1 VAATT
6 NRLIAA
12 VRGCCLSI
20 PDKRQGRNA
29 IYAMADFGM
38 AAFSAFFMQSPSF
51 LAHQRH
57 LAAGQ
62 GRSNCQTLFA
72 MDRIPCDNQIRAM
85 LDPVEPEQF
94 HPAFAAAL
102 AELQRSGAIDQ
113 LRVLGGHLLIALDG
127 SEYYCSTELHCPNCS
142 TRKRSNGAVEYHH
155 ALLAAT
161 LVCPGHN
168 RAVPLEPEFI
178 VPQDGQDKQD
188 CESRAM
194 RRWLTAHGARYAR
207 LKPVYL
213 GDDLYSR
220 QPTCQAVLD
229 AGAHFIFVCKPASH
243 QTIEEYRTGVAL
255 EELTTRVKLRGKWG
269 RHRYRWLSGVP
280 LRDGDDALKVNWF
293 MIEILDPAGKV
304 TYRNSFITDFPVGRD
319 AVAELAACG
328 RARWKVE
335 NEAFNTLKTKGYHLE
350 HNFGHG
356 QQNLSTVLATLNL
369 LAFACHTVCELA
381 GQAWQAAMR
390 ATATRQGFFQHL
402 RAITTYLLFPS
413 WDHLLATLAFTRPPP
428 LGP

>member
-1 VAATT
+1 MAVAD
-6 NRLIAA
+6 RLIAA
-12 VRGCCLSI
+12 VRRCCLSI
-20 PDKRQGRNA
+20 PDKRQGQNTT
-29 IYAMADFGM
+29 YDMADFGM

-57 LAAGQ
+57 LSAGQ

-72 MDRIPCDNQIRAM
+72 MDRIPGDSQIRAM
-85 LDPVEPEQF
+85 LDPVEPAQF
-94 HPAFAAAL
+94 HPAFADAL
-102 AELQRSGAIDQ
+102 AELEQTGVIDK
-113 LRVLGGHLLIALDG
+113 LRVLNGHVLIALDG
-127 SEYYCSTELHCPNCS
+127 SEYYCSTKHHCVNCS
-142 TRKRSNGAVEYHH
+142 TRKRSNGEVEYHH
-155 ALLAAT
+155 SLLAAT

-168 RAVPLEPEFI
+168 SAVPLEPEFI
-178 VPQDGQDKQD
+178 IPQDGHDKQD

-194 RRWLTAHGARYAR
+194 RRWLVAHAARYAR
-207 LKPVYL
+207 LRPVYL
-213 GDDLYSR
+213 GDDLFSR

-229 AGAHFIFVCKPASH
+229 AVAHFIFVCKPTSH
-243 QTIEEYRTGVAL
+243 QTIEEYRAGIVL
-255 EELTTRVKLRGKWG
+255 EELIKRAKVRGKWG
-269 RHRYRWLSGVP
+269 THRYRWLSDVP
-280 LRDGDDALKVNWF
+280 LRDGDNALTVNWF

-304 TYRNSFITDFPVGRD
+304 TYRNSFITDLPVGPD
-319 AVAELAACG
+319 NVADLAAGG

-369 LAFACHTVCELA
+369 LAFACHTVCQLV

-390 ATATRQGFFQHL
+390 AAGTRQGFFQRL

-413 WDHLLATLAFTRPPP
+413 WDHLLATLAFARPPP